1 MACTGISRDTGGV
14 ILKAPNLIRKVILA
28 GTSPAGGEGI
38 EKVGPVSGP
47 LIIKGILTFRDPTFY
62 LFFTSTANGRGAA
75 KAFMERL
82 QERRTDRDKLIAM
95 GAFLRQLKAI
105 KAWGMQAQQDLGAI
119 RQPVWW
125 RMAITISW
133 CRAATRSIWR
143 GVCQMQNSSSMKTP
157 GMEAFSS
164 ITKFVKK
171 ALAFLEA

>member
-47 LIIKGILTFRDPTFY
+47 LIIKGLLTFRDPTFY

-105 KAWGMQAQQDLGAI
+105 KAWGMQGQQILARSGNLSGGEWRSRYHGAEQQLG
-119 RQPVWW
+119 RFG
-125 RMAITISW
+125 
-133 CRAATRSIWR
+133 AAFANAELVFYEDAGHGGIF
-143 GVCQMQNSSSMKTP
+143 QYH
-157 GMEAFSS
+157 EA
-164 ITKFVKK
+164 FVKK